1 AAHRPDVAF
10 PAAPDAIKGIPLRER
25 VLPTPVV
32 GAAKP
37 LECRQRRKKVLTGD
51 VSATHRHGD
60 ARWTE
65 AVAGLGGREGVAAVR
80 EAREGVQSTAGGGCR
95 GVGSPA
101 QRNENTVVGGSRDHA
116 REGVGGEERRE
127 VLAGDVW
134 AVHRD

>member
-1 AAHRPDVAF
+1 
-10 PAAPDAIKGIPLRER
+10 

-80 EAREGVQSTAGGGCR
+80 ESREGVRSTAGGGSR
-95 GVGSPA
+95 GVGSA
-101 QRNENTVVGGSRDHA
+101 GQRDKNTVGDGTRDRA
-116 REGVGGEERRE
+116 REGVGRTSPPA
-127 VLAGDVW
+127 AGRKN
-134 AVHRD
+134 HSKPNC